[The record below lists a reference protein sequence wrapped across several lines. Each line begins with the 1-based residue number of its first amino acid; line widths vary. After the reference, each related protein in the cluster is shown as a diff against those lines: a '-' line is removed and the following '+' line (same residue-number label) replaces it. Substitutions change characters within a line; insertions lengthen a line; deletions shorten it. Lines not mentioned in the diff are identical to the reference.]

1 MSPDRLSRPLREHR
15 ALLVIVLFALAHG
28 LTYVFLVP
36 PWQHYDEPDHFEY
49 AWLAANRSAWP
60 EPGDYDATMRLEVA
74 SSMVEHGFFQ
84 NLGYVPDL
92 SEKDQPIA
100 LGFTQLE
107 DPPFYYL
114 LTSLPL
120 RVLGELDITLQLYSA
135 RLISLL
141 LFVTSI
147 LAAYGVASELT
158 PAKHPL
164 RIMMPAVMAMLPGF
178 VDLMTSV
185 NNDAGATALFSLFLW
200 GAVRMIRRGLSPSS
214 LLWTACAAV
223 LCFFTKNTAM
233 LAVLLLPIAV
243 LFSLFRGNRRWI
255 AWSLL
260 AASALGGLIA
270 VFSWGDAA
278 YWYRDTEQASPTR
291 LSILEAPLGENVI
304 RIDIP
309 PNASRPALQQAIPPD
324 EWNGLNEERV
334 TLGAWIWASEPIR
347 VSSPILLLDGRET
360 SQELEVGIR
369 PKFFAFASEAPEGI
383 NLLRVD
389 LAPLNQPMQRSV
401 TVFYDGLVLASGDRP
416 LEQAPSFSDPQ
427 GGRGE
432 WGQRPFK
439 NLIRN
444 GSGERGWPRIRPWA
458 VSLIKRVVGG
468 TFYGPPSQVL
478 ASLLDW
484 EASSV
489 YYRSAAANLMRTF
502 WAKFGW
508 GHVPLLGSKPYRLL
522 AGVTTMGMAGLGL
535 ALWRRRRTLPS
546 LPWASLTV
554 LGLALLGIWGM
565 GLVRG
570 AGSFWTSWAFIPS
583 ARYIYPAIIP
593 TTLVLSLG
601 WLEIERRIWRGPRSQ
616 AGMLPVLTFV
626 FFLALDVFA
635 LVSLVSYYE
644 IR

>member
-1 MSPDRLSRPLREHR
+1 MSPDRPYRPLPEHR
-15 ALLVIVLFALAHG
+15 ALLVIVLLALAHG

-49 AWLAANRSAWP
+49 AWLAANRDAWP
-60 EPGDYDATMRLEVA
+60 KPGDYDATMRLEVA
-74 SSMVEHGFFQ
+74 TSMVENGFYQ

-92 SEKDQPIA
+92 SEKDGPIA
-100 LGFTQLE
+100 IGFTRLE

-114 LTSLPL
+114 LASLPL

-135 RLISLL
+135 RVISLL
-141 LFVTSI
+141 LFVTSL
-147 LAAYGVASELT
+147 LAAYGVVSELT

-164 RIMMPAVMAMLPGF
+164 RIVVPAVMAMLPGY

-185 NNDAGATALFSLFLW
+185 NNDVGATALFSLFLW
-200 GAVRMIRRGLSPSS
+200 GAVRMIRRGFSLSS
-214 LLWTACAAV
+214 LLWTAGAAV

-233 LAVLLLPIAV
+233 LAVLLFPIAV
-243 LFSLFRGNRRWI
+243 LFSLFRGSRRWI

-260 AASALGGLIA
+260 AAGALGFLIA
-270 VFSWGDAA
+270 VFSWGDGA

-291 LSILEAPLGENVI
+291 LSSSEAPVGEYVI

-309 PNASRPALQQAIPPD
+309 PNSNRPALRQVIAPG
-324 EWNGLNEERV
+324 ESNRLNEEKV

-347 VSSPILLLDGRET
+347 VRSPILWLDGKET
-360 SQELEVGIR
+360 SQDLEVGIR
-369 PKFFAFASEAPEGI
+369 PKFFAFASEVPEGL

-389 LAPLNQPMQRSV
+389 LAPLDQPMQRSV
-401 TVFYDGLVLASGDRP
+401 TVFYDGLVLASGDRA
-416 LEQAPSFSDPQ
+416 LEQAPRFSDPQ
-427 GGRGE
+427 GRRGE
-432 WGQRPFK
+432 WGQRPFE

-458 VSLIKRVVGG
+458 TSLTKRVVGD

-484 EASSV
+484 EASLA

-508 GHVPLLGSKPYRLL
+508 GHVPLLGRKPYRLL
-522 AGVTTMGMAGLGL
+522 AGVTAIGMAGLGL
-535 ALWRRRRTLPS
+535 ALWRRRRTLRS
-546 LPWASLTV
+546 LPWASLTL

-565 GLVRG
+565 GLARG

-583 ARYIYPAIIP
+583 ARFVYPAIIP
-593 TTLVLSLG
+593 TALVLSLG
-601 WLEIERRIWRGPRSQ
+601 WLEIERRVWRRSRSQ
-616 AGMLPVLTFV
+616 AGMLPVLTLV

-635 LVSLVSYYE
+635 LVSLVTYYE
-644 IR
+644 IG